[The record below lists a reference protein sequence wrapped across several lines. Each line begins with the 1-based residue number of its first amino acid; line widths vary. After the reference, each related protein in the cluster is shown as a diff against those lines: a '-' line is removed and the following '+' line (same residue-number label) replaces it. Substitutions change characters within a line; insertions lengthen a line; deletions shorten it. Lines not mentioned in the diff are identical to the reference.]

1 MTIKDTVVNLS
12 VFIFCIAKDQF
23 IYTIPHT
30 YLTVII
36 SFNEL
41 ASKSITM
48 FLIILGLLL
57 IIIISAAAKNNFAIA
72 KFVGIGR
79 IVGLL
84 FILIGI
90 STACIK
96 QIDAGE
102 VGVKV
107 LFGSVQ
113 NEVLQSGLH
122 FVNPLLDIKRL
133 DVKTQNYTMSGV
145 HDEGDK
151 AGDDAIR
158 VLTSDGLEVTIDLT
172 VLYRVVA
179 ADAPR
184 LLRETGE
191 DFRDKIVRPIT
202 RTKIRDNAVYYQ
214 AVDLFGNK
222 RDEFQQRIY
231 KTIEDDFK
239 KRGLM
244 LEQLLVRNI
253 TLPNSVKASIE
264 SKINAEQD
272 AKKMEFVLL
281 KEKQEAERK
290 RVEAQGI
297 ADYQRI
303 INTGLTDQQLQ
314 YEQIKAMK
322 EIALSQNAKIIVMG
336 KGNTPLIIDG
346 KQ

>member
-1 MTIKDTVVNLS
+1 
-12 VFIFCIAKDQF
+12 
-23 IYTIPHT
+23 
-30 YLTVII
+30 
-36 SFNEL
+36 
-41 ASKSITM
+41 M
-48 FLIILGLLL
+48 FLIIIGIL
-57 IIIISAAAKNNFAIA
+57 ILVATMIALKDNPALA
-72 KFVGIGR
+72 KFRSVGR
-79 IVGLL
+79 IVGFL
-84 FILIGI
+84 FILLGI
-90 STACIK
+90 ITSSVK
-96 QIDAGE
+96 QIDPGE
-102 VGVKV
+102 VGIKI
-107 LFGSVQ
+107 LFGNIQ
-113 NEVLQSGLH
+113 QDVLGSGLH
-122 FVNPLLDIKRL
+122 FVNPLLEIKKM
-133 DVKTQNYTMSGV
+133 DVKTQNYTMTGV
-145 HDEGDK
+145 NDEGSQS
-151 AGDDAIR
+151 ADDAIR

-172 VLYRVVA
+172 VLYRLVG

-184 LLRETGE
+184 LLRETG
-191 DFRDKIVRPIT
+191 DDYRDKIVRPIT

-214 AVDLFGNK
+214 AVDLFGSK
-222 RDEFQQRIY
+222 RDVFQQRIY
-231 KTIEDDFK
+231 KSIEEDFK

-322 EIALSQNAKIIVMG
+322 ELALSTNSKVIVMG
-336 KGNTPLIIDG
+336 KGNSPIIIDSKG
-346 KQ
+346 Q

>member
-1 MTIKDTVVNLS
+1 MVLIVLG
-12 VFIFCIAKDQF
+12 F
-23 IYTIPHT
+23 
-30 YLTVII
+30 
-36 SFNEL
+36 
-41 ASKSITM
+41 
-48 FLIILGLLL
+48 IILIAVS
-57 IIIISAAAKNNFAIA
+57 IIARNNAVAAKFAVA
-72 KFVGIGR
+72 GR
-79 IVGLL
+79 IVAVLL
-84 FILIGI
+84 ILLGI
-90 STACIK
+90 SGSCIK

-102 VGVKV
+102 IGVKK
-107 LFGSVQ
+107 LFGSIQ
-113 NEVLQSGLH
+113 NDVLGSGLH
-122 FVNPLLDIKRL
+122 FINPLLDVTTL

-145 HDEGDK
+145 NDEGDK

-214 AVDLFGNK
+214 AVDLFGAK

-297 ADYQRI
+297 ADYQKI
-303 INTGLTDQQLQ
+303 INTGLTEQQLQ

-322 EIALSQNAKIIVMG
+322 ELALSANAKVIVMG
-336 KGNTPLIIDG
+336 KGNTPIIIDG

>member
-1 MTIKDTVVNLS
+1 
-12 VFIFCIAKDQF
+12 
-23 IYTIPHT
+23 
-30 YLTVII
+30 
-36 SFNEL
+36 
-41 ASKSITM
+41 M
-48 FLIILGLLL
+48 FLIVIGIIIL
-57 IIIISAAAKNNFAIA
+57 IITAVVIKNNAA
-72 KFVGIGR
+72 LLKFKPIGR
-79 IVGLL
+79 ITGII
-84 FILIGI
+84 FILLGVFG
-90 STACIK
+90 ACVK
-96 QIDAGE
+96 QIDAGQ

-107 LFGSVQ
+107 LFGSIQ
-113 NEVLQSGLH
+113 NDVMGSGLH
-122 FVNPLLDIKRL
+122 FINPLLDVKKL

-145 HDEGDK
+145 HDEGNQ

-179 ADAPR
+179 GDAPR
-184 LLRETGE
+184 LLRETG
-191 DFRDKIVRPIT
+191 DDYRDKIVRPIT

-214 AVDLFGNK
+214 AVDLFGN
-222 RDEFQQRIY
+222 RREEFQQRIY
-231 KTIEDDFK
+231 KTIEADFK
-239 KRGLM
+239 ARGLM

-272 AKKMEFVLL
+272 AKKMEFVLQ

-303 INTGLTDQQLQ
+303 INIGLTDQQLQ

-322 EIALSQNAKIIVMG
+322 ELALSANAKVIVMG
-336 KGNTPLIIDG
+336 KGGAPIIIDG

>member
-1 MTIKDTVVNLS
+1 ML
-12 VFIFCIAKDQF
+12 
-23 IYTIPHT
+23 
-30 YLTVII
+30 
-36 SFNEL
+36 
-41 ASKSITM
+41 
-48 FLIILGLLL
+48 LIILG
-57 IIIISAAAKNNFAIA
+57 IILFGIAGIIA
-72 KFVGIGR
+72 KSNPQLYRFGKLGR
-79 IVGLL
+79 IIGGVLIVLGI
-84 FILIGI
+84 FISSVI
-90 STACIK
+90 

-102 VGVKV
+102 VGIKV
-107 LFGSVQ
+107 LFGSVKKD
-113 NEVLQSGLH
+113 VLGSGLH
-122 FVNPLLDIKRL
+122 FVNPLYEIKKV

-145 HDEGDK
+145 QDEGNK
-151 AGDDAIR
+151 VGDDAIR

-172 VLYRVVA
+172 VLYRVGAV
-179 ADAPR
+179 DAPK
-184 LLRETGE
+184 LYQQTGL
-191 DFRDKIVRPIT
+191 DFKDKIVRPIT

-214 AVDLFGNK
+214 AIELFSTK

-231 KTIEDDFK
+231 RSIDEDFK
-239 KRGLM
+239 KRGLL

-272 AKKMEFVLL
+272 AKKMEFVLQ

-322 EIALSQNAKIIVMG
+322 EIALSQNSKIVVMG
-336 KGNTPLIIDG
+336 KGNSQILISD
-346 KQ
+346 K